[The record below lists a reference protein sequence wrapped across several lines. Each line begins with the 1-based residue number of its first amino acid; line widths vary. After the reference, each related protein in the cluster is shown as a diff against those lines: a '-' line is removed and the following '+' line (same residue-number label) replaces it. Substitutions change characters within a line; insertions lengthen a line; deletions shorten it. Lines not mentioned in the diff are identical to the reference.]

1 MAEITIVGLGPGDF
15 GLISL
20 ETLTVLQTQPR
31 LVLRTAK
38 HPAVDG
44 LVSRGINFESYDHFY
59 EQHSSFDKVY
69 AAIAEDCV
77 SRAGREGKIIYA
89 VPGSPLVAERT
100 VALIRDLAT
109 AAGITVRILP
119 GMSFLDILFAR
130 LGVDPVNGLTVVD
143 AADITKLPPAL
154 NTALVVTQVYN
165 RQVASD
171 AKLSLME
178 YYSDDYRITVAHN
191 LGLDAEEVRT
201 IPLFE
206 LDRLP
211 LIDHLT
217 TLYLP
222 GRTLQQPDSSL
233 DPLTKVMAKLRS
245 PGGCLWDLEQT
256 HSSLRRYFVEE
267 VYEVLEAI
275 ELADADKLCEELGD
289 VLLQVV
295 FHARIAEECGDFGLK
310 DVVNVVTEKLI
321 RRHPHV
327 FGDISVQD
335 AAEVIVNWDKIKS
348 GEKCGERPGV
358 LDGVPQNLPSLMR
371 AFKLQLKAAKVGF
384 DWNNVEQVWDKLL
397 EELDELKQAVVAGE
411 KPAMEGELGDVLF
424 SIVNLARFFDIEPE
438 TALTVTNNKFIRRF
452 AYIEDWVKNHNV
464 DWKKLTIEQ
473 LDVLWNEAKGSE
485 TNKISNF

>member
-1 MAEITIVGLGPGDF
+1 MPEITVVGLGPGDF

-20 ETLTVLQTQPR
+20 ETLNILQAQPR
-31 LVLRTAK
+31 LLLRTAK

-59 EQHSSFDKVY
+59 EQYASFEEVY
-69 AAIAEDCV
+69 EAIARDCI
-77 SRAGREGKIIYA
+77 SRAGRDGTIIYA
-89 VPGSPLVAERT
+89 VPGSPQVAERT
-100 VALIRDLAT
+100 VVLIRDLAA
-109 AAGITVRILP
+109 AAGIAVRIMP

-143 AADITKLPPAL
+143 AADIAKLPPSFH
-154 NTALVVTQVYN
+154 TALVVTQVYN
-165 RQVASD
+165 CQVASD

-178 YYSDDYRITVAHN
+178 YYDDDFGITVAHN
-191 LGLDAEEVRT
+191 LGLDSEEIRT

-211 LIDHLT
+211 DIDHLT

-222 GRTLQQPDSSL
+222 RRTLLKPDS
-233 DPLTKVMAKLRS
+233 PLAPLESIMARLRS
-245 PGGCLWDLEQT
+245 PGGCLWDIEQN

-295 FHARIAEECGDFGLK
+295 FHARIAEECGDFSLQ

-327 FGDISVQD
+327 FSDITVQD
-335 AAEVIVNWDKIKS
+335 AAEVIVNWDKIKRR
-348 GEKCGERPGV
+348 EKSGERPGI

-371 AFKLQLKAAKVGF
+371 AFKLQLKASKVGF
-384 DWNNVEQVWDKLL
+384 DWNNVDPVWDKLS
-397 EELDELKQAVVAGE
+397 EELEELKQAVAVGD
-411 KPAMEGELGDVLF
+411 KPAMEEELGDVLF

-452 AYIEDWVKNHNV
+452 AYIEDWVKNKEL
-464 DWKKLTIEQ
+464 DWKKITIEQ
-473 LDVLWNEAKGSE
+473 LDLLWNEAKGSE
-485 TNKISNF
+485 TK